1 VFASILLKISEKLY
15 IRDPENTELGRKIV
29 EQSILLIDEIGFEHF
44 TFKKLAASIG
54 STEASVYRYFE
65 NKHKLLIYLVSWYW
79 SWVDYLIDFQTNN
92 IDDPERKL
100 KIIIKVL
107 TESGRNDPASLHI
120 NEETLHRI
128 VIAESAKLYLTKQ
141 VDADNKEGLFRA
153 YKSLCHKISK
163 IVLEYNP
170 GYNYPHTLVS
180 TLIETAHE
188 QMFFSHHLPS
198 LTEIRSTT
206 QDDTI
211 ELVAYLE
218 HMVFS
223 MLNKQ

>member
-1 VFASILLKISEKLY
+1 MFASILLKISDKLY

-29 EQSILLIDEIGFEHF
+29 EQSIILIDEIGFEHF
-44 TFKKLAASIG
+44 TFKKLAVSIG

-79 SWVDYLIDFQTNN
+79 SWVEYLIDFQTNN
-92 IDDPERKL
+92 IEDPERKL

-107 TESGRNDPASLHI
+107 TESSRNDPASLHI

-141 VDADNKEGLFRA
+141 VDLDNKEGLFRA
-153 YKSLCHKISK
+153 FKSLCHKIAK

-170 GYNYPHTLVS
+170 DYKYPHALVS
-180 TLIETAHE
+180 TLVETAHE
-188 QMFFSHHLPS
+188 QMFFSQHLPS
-198 LTEIRSTT
+198 LTEVRSYK
-206 QDDTI
+206 QDDPS

-218 HMVFS
+218 HLIFS
-223 MLNKQ
+223 MLNKP